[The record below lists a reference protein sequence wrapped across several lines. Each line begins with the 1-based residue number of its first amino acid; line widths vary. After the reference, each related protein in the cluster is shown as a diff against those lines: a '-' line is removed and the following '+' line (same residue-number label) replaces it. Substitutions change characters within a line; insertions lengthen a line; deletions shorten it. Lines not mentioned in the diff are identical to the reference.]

1 MVQHDVEMRGRWQ
14 GQQAAG
20 QRRNTQ
26 FAAGRQVTGQRSA
39 GPGRN
44 LQYIGVQRAVVQ
56 DRNKGYTAGR
66 GTTTRATVRTTG
78 QRRTGAGKLSVKRRR
93 NRRIKRFC
101 ALAMSVALGLGI
113 VMAVQSAQHTF
124 AGFSMELPERAGMNT
139 VIIEEGNISSTAGLP
154 DFTEELQELLEKN
167 EETRDY
173 VENYSNREQ
182 YKSQVIDLTE
192 EVTSGEVPL
201 LMQWDRRWGYDA
213 YGDSMIGLAG
223 CGPLCLNMAYL
234 YFTEDLTMTPR
245 KMAEFVH
252 DGGYHTAAGTSWS
265 LWTEG
270 VSDLGLEGSELSL
283 DESAMQ
289 RALDA
294 GGLIVC
300 SMRPGDF
307 TTTGHFILIRGYG
320 EDGFYVNDPNRRS
333 TSGRTW
339 TFDTLKG
346 QIKNLWVL
354 REGL

>member
-66 GTTTRATVRTTG
+66 GTTTRATVRTTC

-167 EETRDY
+167 GI
-173 VENYSNREQ
+173 
-182 YKSQVIDLTE
+182 QVIPVEFD
-192 EVTSGEVPL
+192 EVMKGF
-201 LMQWDRRWGYDA
+201 GA
-213 YGDSMIGLAG
+213 IH
-223 CGPLCLNMAYL
+223 CC
-234 YFTEDLTMTPR
+234 
-245 KMAEFVH
+245 
-252 DGGYHTAAGTSWS
+252 TAF
-265 LWTEG
+265 LK
-270 VSDLGLEGSELSL
+270 
-283 DESAMQ
+283 
-289 RALDA
+289 
-294 GGLIVC
+294 
-300 SMRPGDF
+300 
-307 TTTGHFILIRGYG
+307 RG
-320 EDGFYVNDPNRRS
+320 
-333 TSGRTW
+333 
-339 TFDTLKG
+339 
-346 QIKNLWVL
+346 
-354 REGL
+354 